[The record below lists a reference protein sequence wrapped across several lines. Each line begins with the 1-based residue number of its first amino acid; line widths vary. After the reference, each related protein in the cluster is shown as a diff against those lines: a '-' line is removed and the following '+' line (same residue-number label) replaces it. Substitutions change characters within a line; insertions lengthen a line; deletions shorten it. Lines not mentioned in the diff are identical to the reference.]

1 MDVVRRTADFAEN
14 QTKFFITDI
23 NSKDNGARLKAIKR
37 YKEYITTYR
46 PEMYD
51 DDVDFL
57 FTGTNEHH
65 GIRTNGLLYGCGQ
78 QSSKH
83 GGQLKRIAGNL
94 MAFLQWLITLECE
107 GDIENIFFERLIR
120 LPAAELAQMS
130 LSKHISLDNK
140 STLSGAGQRGG
151 NTVIACEVLSTLM
164 QYHLT
169 EDGDSDPL
177 DVDYMLSNDS
187 AGKRQFMKWL
197 ENSADDQVSNSLR
210 LNLRPPS
217 QCSFFLLFLNCAFSI
232 VMFVHTYGQR

>member
-23 NSKDNGARLKAIKR
+23 NSKDNGVRLKAIKR

-65 GIRTNGLLYGCGQ
+65 GIRTNGLLSGCGQ
-78 QSSKH
+78 QSTKH
-83 GGQLKRIAGNL
+83 DGQLKRIAGNL
-94 MAFLQWLITLECE
+94 MVFLQWLITLECE
-107 GDIENIFFERLIR
+107 GDIENIFFERFIR

-130 LSKHISLDNK
+130 LSQHIGLDNK
-140 STLSGAGQRGG
+140 STLSGAGSRGG
-151 NTVIACEVLSTLM
+151 NTVIACEVLSTLL

-169 EDGDSDPL
+169 EDGDPDPL
-177 DVDYMLSNDS
+177 DVDYMLHADS
-187 AGKRQFMKWL
+187 ASKLHFMTWL
-197 ENSADDQVSNSLR
+197 ENSADEQVSYMYIV
-210 LNLRPPS
+210 
-217 QCSFFLLFLNCAFSI
+217 LL
-232 VMFVHTYGQR
+232 